1 MPCGRT
7 RSTAILFFPSPSFFP
22 SHLPPLPSN
31 WSYFQN
37 EASGSLSV
45 SAWAWS
51 LALMKEFRRVPE
63 EIWRNPTQSLTN
75 GTHTFSDRPAPPA
88 SAQRSRGPKVL
99 APRSLAE
106 PEVFL
111 PLQPNCV
118 LAAPTEGVL
127 LPHLALVPLS
137 IPKAPSLLGLG
148 LGQEWRA
155 GKGAPSLL
163 HPAPRHP
170 ERQNQAWFCRGPW
183 VRGCL
188 RGWERLGRVHYHCY
202 RQVPELLMSLK
213 LEAAGR
219 S

>member
-37 EASGSLSV
+37 EASGSLSI

-75 GTHTFSDRPAPPA
+75 GTHTFSARPAPPA

-99 APRSLAE
+99 TLSSLAE

-111 PLQPNCV
+111 PLQLNCV
-118 LAAPTEGVL
+118 LAAPTKGVL

-155 GKGAPSLL
+155 GKGAPSP
-163 HPAPRHP
+163 HPPGKIEPGLVLQGALGAR
-170 ERQNQAWFCRGPW
+170 
-183 VRGCL
+183 VS